1 VVAWIKIAFRN
12 LCKNRRRSLFTICA
26 IGLGFA
32 AVNIFGGFTAYVSTS
47 LRDGYIYAQASGHL
61 TLFKKGFLTHGK
73 LDPGRYL
80 LSPDEVQTVQE
91 IVRGFAE
98 VVLVTPQLCISG
110 LLSNGE
116 VSTIFIA
123 MGHVPTD
130 IHAIKSRAQGML
142 GRLNLFTGKPLE
154 DNTTYGVG
162 LSTGLAA
169 LLRLDIGANAIA
181 MAPTLDGQINALD
194 VQVFQLFEFLVDAFN
209 DKVML
214 VPLTFAQAL
223 YDTSAVDRLTILLR
237 DTQSTIPMQTSL
249 MQAFAQRGLEVEV
262 KTWEELS
269 VFYARVKD
277 MFNVI
282 FVFLAVIVLVI
293 AVMIIVNT
301 VGMAVM
307 ERIREIG
314 TLRALGVKRHGI
326 VRLFAIES
334 TMLGLLGS
342 LFGLGVTLL
351 SWLLVHILAP
361 TWIPPVIGQRVP
373 LEVHL
378 IPIYMVMSLFCFVI
392 LSVYAAILPARR
404 AAYQGIVEA
413 LGHV

>member
-1 VVAWIKIAFRN
+1 MTWIKIACRN
-12 LCKNRRRSLFTICA
+12 LWKNRRRSLFTICA

-32 AVNIFGGFTAYVSTS
+32 AVNVFGGFTAYISTS
-47 LRDGYIYAQASGHL
+47 LRDGYIYAQANGHL
-61 TLFKKGFLTHGK
+61 TLFKKEFLAHGK

-80 LSPDEVQTVQE
+80 LSPAEVQAVQE
-91 IVRGFAE
+91 ILHSFAE
-98 VVLVTPQLCISG
+98 VVLVTPQLRISG

-130 IHAIKSRAQGML
+130 IRSIKSQAHGML
-142 GRLNLFTGKPLE
+142 GRLNLFTGTPLE

-181 MAPTLDGQINALD
+181 MAPTLDGQMNALD
-194 VQVFQLFEFLVDAFN
+194 IQVFQLFEFSVDALN
-209 DKVML
+209 DKLML

-223 YDTSAVDRLTILLR
+223 YDTNAVDRLTILLQH
-237 DTQSTIPMQTSL
+237 TQSTIPMQTSL
-249 MQAFAQRGLEVEV
+249 RQAFAQRGLEVEI
-262 KTWEELS
+262 KTWQELS

-277 MFNVI
+277 MFDVI

-293 AVMIIVNT
+293 AVMSIVNT

-334 TMLGLLGS
+334 IMLGLLGS
-342 LFGLGVTLL
+342 ILGLGVTLL

-361 TWIPPVIGQRVP
+361 TWIPPVIGQSVP
-373 LEVHL
+373 LEIHL
-378 IPIYMVMSLFCFVI
+378 VPLYMVMSLCGFVI

>member
-1 VVAWIKIAFRN
+1 MTWIKIACRN
-12 LCKNRRRSLFTICA
+12 LCKNRRRSCFTICA

-32 AVNIFGGFTAYVSTS
+32 AINVFGGFTAYVSTS
-47 LRDGYIYAQASGHL
+47 LRDGYIYAQANGHL

-80 LSPDEVQTVQE
+80 LNPAEVQAVQE
-91 IVRGFAE
+91 ILHSFAE
-98 VVLVTPQLCISG
+98 VVLVTPQLHISG

-116 VSTIFIA
+116 VSTVFIA

-130 IHAIKSRAQGML
+130 IRSIKSRARGLL
-142 GRLNLFTGKPLE
+142 GRLHLFTGTSLE
-154 DNTTYGVG
+154 DKTIYGVG

-169 LLRLDIGANAIA
+169 LLGLDIGANAIA
-181 MAPTLDGQINALD
+181 MAPTLGGQMNALD
-194 VQVFQLFEFLVDAFN
+194 VQVFQLFEFFEGFN
-209 DKVML
+209 DKFML

-223 YDTSAVDRLTILLR
+223 YDTSAVDRLTVLLQ

-249 MQAFAQRGLEVEV
+249 QQAFAQQGLEIEI

-277 MFNVI
+277 MFDVI
-282 FVFLAVIVLVI
+282 FVFLAIIVLVI
-293 AVMIIVNT
+293 AVMSIINT
-301 VGMAVM
+301 IGMAVM

-342 LFGLGVTLL
+342 LLGLGVTLL
-351 SWLLVHILAP
+351 SWLLVYILAP
-361 TWIPPVIGQRVP
+361 TWIPPMIGRRVP
-373 LEVHL
+373 LEIHL
-378 IPIYMVMSLFCFVI
+378 VPLYMTLSLLCLVI